1 MLNKVKEFLP
11 LVPLVALLT
20 GVILAFASLQSDVRS
35 ISEKQD
41 RQGEILVDIK
51 NWMDGQTAI
60 INTSVTRIS
69 VVEALLKRKQ

>member
-51 NWMDGQTAI
+51 NWMDGQTVI